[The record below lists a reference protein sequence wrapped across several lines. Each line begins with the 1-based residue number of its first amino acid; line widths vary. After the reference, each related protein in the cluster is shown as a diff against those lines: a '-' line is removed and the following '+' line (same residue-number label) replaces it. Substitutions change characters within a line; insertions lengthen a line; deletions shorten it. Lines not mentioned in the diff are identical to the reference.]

1 LLGGDIVDSPL
12 VPVNGE
18 IELREVDP
26 SEELLEKYAA
36 SPERTTWWLE
46 RLERCR
52 QLLET

>member
-1 LLGGDIVDSPL
+1 
-12 VPVNGE
+12 
-18 IELREVDP
+18 LREVDP